1 MALSIRLKALFICLI
16 IASNPTNL
24 FSQHH
29 KFGFQNLLETS
40 PKSISTFCV
49 PNNEETISLLNKDN
63 ITIKY
68 SSSSWLFISTTAKWI
83 DDKTKSKEL
92 KNYYFEYA
100 PPVALGDSALVAYHV
115 KPVHDGTGGL
125 NSIYTGDNV
134 IIGYVDQGI
143 DWNHPDFIDANGNTR
158 VMRYWDHSTNV
169 GGTIPQPYNYGI
181 VWDSAQIN
189 NGTCTSTEEGSAHGT
204 TVAGMGSANG
214 FANGSNKGMAPNS
227 RIIMVE
233 TNFNLPNWSLT
244 IADACDYIFK
254 VADSMG
260 MPAIVNLS
268 LGSYLGSH
276 DGNDPATDY
285 IESLLD
291 EHPGRIVVGAAGNAG
306 AKGKYHVTGNVDAD
320 TSFVWLQN
328 NPSSSAAFGANH
340 IYFDLWSDLSDGVF
354 DYAFG
359 ADLPSPLYGLRGST
373 IYRPAQA
380 SVGTPIFDT
389 IFNSL
394 GNRIAT
400 IEIYTELI
408 DGNYHMEAYF
418 SNVDS
423 TAYNFRFSTTGSGKY
438 DLWSG
443 AWLGL
448 NNLITTLPSPSVL
461 PEIIHYHMPDSL
473 QTIVSNWACS
483 EKVITVGN
491 VRNRLGHIDNNGNQ
505 YYPSTDMTPPGKLS
519 PNSSVGP
526 SRHGLTKPDISAA
539 GDVSLTAAPFWL
551 LTNPTYNTLI
561 DSGGWHA
568 RNGGTSMASPCVAG
582 IAALYL
588 EKCNKANY
596 ASFKSDLIATAFTD
610 SYTGVVPNNSYGFG
624 KPHALNLLQATEF
637 TATVL
642 GSNVTCGNPPSILSL
657 SSSSP
662 LASAI
667 WSNGGIGLTDT
678 ISTAGDYSALVYS
691 ARGCAFQSDTLTV
704 TQLPVLP
711 ILPIMQSGNTL
722 ASLSFT
728 DYQWT
733 LNGIDIPGAT
743 NQTLDITAPFGT
755 YTCYC
760 TSVDGCISETP
771 PMTITLGLNGIDSQE
786 IMLFPNPTNDYFTLL
801 SEQKIVSV
809 RIFSENGKELTINN
823 LGDKKYSIAG
833 YPSGIYHVI
842 IEFESEKIYSKIT
855 RM

>member
-1 MALSIRLKALFICLI
+1 MVSSITTKLLLLLLMIG
-16 IASNPTNL
+16 SSSTYL
-24 FSQHH
+24 FSQQH
-29 KFGFQNLLETS
+29 KFGFQHLLETT
-40 PKSISTFCV
+40 PKSIYTFCV
-49 PNNEETISLLNKDN
+49 PNNEATIDLLNKEN

-68 SSSSWLFISTTAKWI
+68 SSNKWLFISTSAQWI

-100 PPVALGDSALVAYHV
+100 PPTALGDSAVVIHHV
-115 KPVHDGTGGL
+115 KPVHDGAGGL

-169 GGTIPQPYNYGI
+169 GGTVPQPYNYGI
-181 VWDSAQIN
+181 VWDSSQIN
-189 NGTCTSTEEGSAHGT
+189 NGTCTSTEEATAHGT
-204 TVAGMGSANG
+204 TVAGMGSSNG

-227 RIIMVE
+227 RIIIVE
-233 TNFNLPNWSLT
+233 SNFNLPNWSLT

-254 VADSMG
+254 VADTLG

-285 IESLLD
+285 MESLLD
-291 EHPGRIVVGAAGNAG
+291 AQSGRIIVGAAGNAG
-306 AKGKYHVTGNVDAD
+306 AKGKYHVTGNVDSD
-320 TSFVWLQN
+320 TSFVWIQN
-328 NPSSSAAFGANH
+328 NPSASAAFGPNH
-340 IYFDLWSDLSDGVF
+340 IYFDLWSDASDGVF
-354 DYAFG
+354 NYAFG
-359 ADLPSPLYGLRGST
+359 ADLPSPTYGLRGST

-380 SVGTPIFDT
+380 SVGIPILDT
-389 IFNSL
+389 IYNSS

-448 NNLITTLPSPSVL
+448 NNLVTTIPSSAIL
-461 PEIIHYHMPDSL
+461 PEIIHYNMPDSL

-505 YYPSTDMTPPGKLS
+505 YYPATDMTPSGKLS

-526 SRHGLTKPDISAA
+526 SRHGLTKPDVSAS
-539 GDVSLTAAPFWL
+539 GDVSLTAAPLWL
-551 LTNPTYNTLI
+551 LTNPAYNTLI

-568 RNGGTSMASPCVAG
+568 RNGGTSMASPGVAG

-588 EKCNKANY
+588 EKCNKATY
-596 ASFKSDLIATAFTD
+596 ASFKSDLIATVFTD
-610 SYTGVVPNNSYGFG
+610 SYTGVVPNNSYGYG
-624 KPHALNLLQATEF
+624 KPHALNLLLSTEF
-637 TATVL
+637 TASVL
-642 GSNVTCGNPPSILSL
+642 GSNVTCGNPPSILGL
-657 SSSSP
+657 TSSSP
-662 LASAI
+662 LMTAY

-678 ISTAGDYSALVYS
+678 ISSAGDYSALVYS
-691 ARGCAFQSDTLTV
+691 SRGCSVQSDTLTV
-704 TQLPVLP
+704 TQLPLLP

-733 LNGIDIPGAT
+733 LNGMDIPGAT
-743 NQTLDITAPFGT
+743 NQTLDITPPYGT

-771 PMTITLGLNGIDSQE
+771 PMTITLGVNNVVIQN
-786 IMLFPNPTNDYFTLL
+786 IKLFPNPTNDYFTLV
-801 SEQKIVSV
+801 SEQDVVSM
-809 RIFSENGKELTINN
+809 RIFNEDGKEFTVND
-823 LGDKKYSIAG
+823 LGGKKYSIST